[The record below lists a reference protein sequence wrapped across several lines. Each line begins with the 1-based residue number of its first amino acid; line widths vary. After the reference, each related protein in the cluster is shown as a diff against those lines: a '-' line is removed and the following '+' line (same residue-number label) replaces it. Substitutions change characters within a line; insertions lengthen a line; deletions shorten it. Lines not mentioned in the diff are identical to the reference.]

1 MRLVLSFGFNDTRL
15 ILIRCSFSVITSVI
29 TVWHM
34 VSFTVGTLK
43 TTHSVTVRLSFV
55 SRQRWSSWAV
65 VMSWCVVFHAD
76 VKETEWFNTRW
87 GHRRLYLKPV
97 RFWKSNRFGHIHT
110 LLTCCIKGHRTRL
123 SELCHQIYLS
133 VSLSSSFADFHCVQ
147 HFRNVIKSDYIRWQ
161 IVA

>member
-1 MRLVLSFGFNDTRL
+1 MRLVLAFGFNDTRL

-43 TTHSVTVRLSFV
+43 TTHSVTVRFSFV
-55 SRQRWSSWAV
+55 SRRRWSSWAV
-65 VMSWCVVFHAD
+65 VVSWCVVFHTD
-76 VKETEWFNTRW
+76 VTETEWLNTQMRSQTS
-87 GHRRLYLKPV
+87 LLKACA
-97 RFWKSNRFGHIHT
+97 FLEIKQRFGHIHT

-133 VSLSSSFADFHCVQ
+133 LSLSASFADFHCVQ
-147 HFRNVIKSDYIRWQ
+147 HFRNVIKSDYI
-161 IVA
+161 